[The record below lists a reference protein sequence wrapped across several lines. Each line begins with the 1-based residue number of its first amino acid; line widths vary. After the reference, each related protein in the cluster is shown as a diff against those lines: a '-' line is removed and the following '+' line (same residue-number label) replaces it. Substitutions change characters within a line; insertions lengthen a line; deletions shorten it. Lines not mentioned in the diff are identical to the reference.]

1 MRDVVMTAGKRS
13 ADNLITLNPHLSGMM
28 DGLMPVQPPN
38 FGGSPLSRTA
48 ANLLL
53 LLAAFFWGAG
63 NVAQKTVLEHLGPV
77 TTVGLRCAIAAL
89 VLAPF
94 TLLLRGPA
102 MQAGFAASATAVGIL
117 FAAALTVQQ
126 SAYGFTSVTN
136 ASFLVNTCV
145 VITPILA
152 WAWIRERP
160 GWSMWIA
167 APLTLCGALMMSG
180 AGIQGLTPGDAA
192 CILSAALYA
201 AWMVQLGIHLQKF
214 GAPAATALVQFALGA
229 VLCLPAGLMV
239 EKAGLNAVGAAGL
252 ELFILGVFSTAG
264 AFGLQTV
271 AQRHTP
277 ASHAAVIV
285 SAESV
290 FGAAGA
296 FLLLSERTSAQGLA
310 GAVLIVGAIG
320 LISLRP
326 GRQSGVP
333 PPQAIS

>member
-1 MRDVVMTAGKRS
+1 M
-13 ADNLITLNPHLSGMM
+13 
-28 DGLMPVQPPN
+28 
-38 FGGSPLSRTA
+38 SRTI

-63 NVAQKTVLEHLGPV
+63 NVAQKTVLTHLGPV
-77 TTVGLRCAIAAL
+77 TTVGLRCEIAAL

-94 TLLLRGPA
+94 LLLFRGPPL
-102 MQAGFAASATAVGIL
+102 QKGFAASAASVGVL

-126 SAYGFTSVTN
+126 AAYGFTSVTN

-152 WAWIRERP
+152 WLSMREQP
-160 GWSMWIA
+160 GWSTWIA
-167 APLTLCGALMMSG
+167 VPLTLWGALLMSG
-180 AGIQGLTPGDAA
+180 AGVQGLSPGDAA
-192 CILSAALYA
+192 CILSAVLYA
-201 AWMVQLGIHLQKF
+201 AWTVQLGAHVQRY
-214 GAPAATALVQFALGA
+214 GAAAATALVQFALGA
-229 VLCLPAGLMV
+229 LLCLPAGLIV
-239 EKAGLNAVGAAGL
+239 EKAGLDAVGAAGL
-252 ELFILGVFSTAG
+252 ELFILGVFSTAA
-264 AFGLQTV
+264 AFGLQAV

-296 FLLLSERTSAQGLA
+296 FLLLSERTTAEGLA
-310 GAVLIVGAIG
+310 GAGLIVAAIA

-326 GRQSGVP
+326 ERARVRYAAGSRLRQLTKR
-333 PPQAIS
+333 